1 MTAGYPVL
9 VLVWKT
15 RPSGWKRTHLTVPA
29 GATAVMLT
37 VVVSASESTQRKWGP
52 TAISPPKGPI
62 AWVTESYVCEHATRP
77 VDVVLLPLSCDVRL
91 ARAPRFD
98 RVGGAVGGAVG
109 ELSQANAMA
118 ATTSP
123 TTDARMRLMT
133 YSCRAWGRT
142 DREYS
147 WTS

>member
-15 RPSGWKRTHLTVPA
+15 RPSGWKRTHLTVPG

-37 VVVSASESTQRKWGP
+37 VVVSASESTQRKWWP

-77 VDVVLLPLSCDVRL
+77 VGLVLPLSCDVRL

-98 RVGGAVGGAVG
+98 RVGGAVVGAGG
-109 ELSQANAMA
+109 ELLQGKGMA
-118 ATTSP
+118 AGTTP
-123 TTDARMRLMT
+123 TISEERR
-133 YSCRAWGRT
+133 GREE
-142 DREYS
+142 R
-147 WTS
+147 